1 MKRLEKE
8 KRGLFFASV
17 CLPLIFFLF
26 LVSGCENIFAPKLAT
41 QEMTVGGILSDQKSI
56 DGVFQNFVYAYTFRD
71 TSVYTKLIGSNFTF
85 TYWDY
90 DNNVPIAW
98 GREDEM
104 RSTYNM
110 FQLVN
115 RLTLNWNAYADST
128 VDSLHATVT
137 RGFTLEVAFNP
148 ADIED
153 ANGWAYFVLDR
164 TSSSAPWQITLWKD
178 ESNF

>member
-1 MKRLEKE
+1 M
-8 KRGLFFASV
+8 
-17 CLPLIFFLF
+17 
-26 LVSGCENIFAPKLAT
+26 
-41 QEMTVGGILSDQKSI
+41 
-56 DGVFQNFVYAYTFRD
+56 FQNFLYAYTLRD
-71 TSVYTKLIGSNFTF
+71 TTVYTKLIGSDFTF

-90 DNNVPIAW
+90 DNNVPVAW

-115 RLTLNWNAYADST
+115 TITLNWNAYADSS
-128 VDSLHATVT
+128 VDSTHATVT

-153 ANGWAYFVLDR
+153 VNGKAYFVLDR
-164 TSSSAPWQITLWKD
+164 TSPAAPWQITMWKD